1 MLPSYYFLSPLPF
14 LFRIIYSILVGLLCG
29 LLIYYLVSQFNK
41 FVKLLILCVFNYIGN
56 GIMLKFPAM
65 YALGV
70 VGGDAYL
77 VRCLPALPHP
87 QRGVGTGMALLGWL

>member
-1 MLPSYYFLSPLPF
+1 M
-14 LFRIIYSILVGLLCG
+14 GLLCG

-65 YALGV
+65 CALGV
-70 VGGDAYL
+70 WGCGDDITFLVVFDTWGQCLVFRNSSSYL
-77 VRCLPALPHP
+77 IC
-87 QRGVGTGMALLGWL
+87 